1 MGNWLKIYRIK
12 LNLSQAKVASMARIT
27 TQHYNYIENGSRRPS
42 PQVAKRIA
50 EALGFKDEWYRLLE
64 AVVDSA

>member
-1 MGNWLKIYRIK
+1 MVSLKHLRLKIG
-12 LNLSQAKVASMARIT
+12 LTQNKVANDAGIT
-27 TQHYNYIENGSRRPS
+27 TAFYSMIENGSRRPS

-50 EALGFKDEWYRLLE
+50 EVLGFKDEWYRLLE